1 MAVLLTVV
9 ISSNVF
15 ASDLLKGTADFM
27 TFCASCHGVNGRG
40 NGPMVRE
47 LTKQPADLTKL
58 TKQPAEIFPRGDI
71 KKIVDGRT
79 MPRSH
84 GTAQMPVWG
93 QRFSFQATADGTLQE
108 DQKGIEKQ
116 VDDRLENIM
125 TYLESIQR

>member
-1 MAVLLTVV
+1 MIKSPLATMTVLLTVV
-9 ISSNVF
+9 ISPNVF
-15 ASDLLKGTADFM
+15 ASDLKKGTADFM

-58 TKQPAEIFPRGDI
+58 ANKTGGIFPRGDI

-84 GTAQMPVWG
+84 
-93 QRFSFQATADGTLQE
+93 
-108 DQKGIEKQ
+108 
-116 VDDRLENIM
+116 
-125 TYLESIQR
+125 